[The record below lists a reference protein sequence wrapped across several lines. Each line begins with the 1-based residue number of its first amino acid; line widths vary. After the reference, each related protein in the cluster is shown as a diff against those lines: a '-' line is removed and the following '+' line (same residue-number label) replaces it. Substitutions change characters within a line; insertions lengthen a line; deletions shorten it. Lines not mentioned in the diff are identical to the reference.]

1 MKRFFT
7 ILSVLLFNLLLTFS
21 GNGQAY
27 DLISLDSIVE
37 QRQVY
42 ELSKWKL
49 ISQLNNQFS
58 TETNSLEEDFNYCYQ
73 LSRAYQ
79 AFKFDSAF
87 YFASELIE
95 IAKKLD
101 DNQKIAHAKFEFADI
116 LISAGLFHEAIDT
129 LNGVVFNLLN
139 KEDRGEFYYIKSR
152 AYFDLESFS
161 FNTGYSELYNKK
173 GMQCMD
179 SALAYLPVNNWKYY
193 SVRALKDLKFG
204 NNTKVIA
211 TIDSVTQHMKVNDE
225 DLATLYMIASFAYNL
240 MGHHDKALSKMIQ
253 ASIIDFKAAKK
264 EAVAFLYVANYLFES
279 GDILRASKY
288 INIVLKDYTFYGS
301 SFRLWQISQY
311 LPVIK
316 AQHIVT
322 IENQKKKLFR
332 LVVIVSIL
340 SIAILGALIVI
351 FKQFAVVRSA
361 KKRVEK
367 TNEELAVANRIKEA
381 YIGYY
386 FTVNTQ
392 MLEKFDKFIA
402 TIKRKFRHSTDPELN
417 EILNTLVIAKE
428 KENLLK
434 NFDTVFLKIY
444 PEFVQ
449 KFNKLL
455 KPEEQIKLKD
465 GQLLNTDLRI
475 FALVRLGIDDP
486 RKIAKI
492 LDYSLNTIYAYKN
505 RIKNS
510 SIYPNEEFN
519 DYIMKIKHF

>member
-1 MKRFFT
+1 MKEFHKMLFT
-7 ILSVLLFNLLLTFS
+7 ILFYSLCAVCNNT
-21 GNGQAY
+21 QAY
-27 DLISLDSIVE
+27 DLNGLDSIVE

-42 ELSKWKL
+42 ELSKLKL
-49 ISQLNNQFS
+49 ISQLNHEFLA
-58 TETNSLEEDFNYCYQ
+58 ETNSLEEDFTYCYQ
-73 LSRAYQ
+73 LSRTYQ

-95 IAKKLD
+95 IAKLLNDIQKL
-101 DNQKIAHAKFEFADI
+101 AYAKFEFANI

-129 LNGVVFNLLN
+129 LNGVVLNLLN
-139 KEDRGEFYYIKSR
+139 KEDRGEYYFIKSR

-161 FNTGYSELYNKK
+161 YSTEYSGLYNKK

-179 SALAYLPVNNWKYY
+179 SALIYLSVDNWKYY
-193 SVRALKDLKFG
+193 SVRALKDLKLG
-204 NNTKVIA
+204 YNPKVIA
-211 TIDSVTQHMKVNDE
+211 TIDSVTQFMEVNDE
-225 DLATLYMIASFAYNL
+225 DIATLHMMASFAYNL
-240 MGHHDKALSKMIQ
+240 MGQHDKALNKMIQ
-253 ASIIDFKAAKK
+253 ASIIDFKVAKK

-316 AQHIVT
+316 AQHIAT
-322 IENQKKKLFR
+322 IENQKKKLFC
-332 LVVIVSIL
+332 LVIIVSIL
-340 SIAILGALIVI
+340 SIAILCALIII

-361 KKRVEK
+361 KKRVDK

-381 YIGYY
+381 YVGYY

-392 MLEKFDKFIA
+392 MLEKFDKFI
-402 TIKRKFRHSTDPELN
+402 TSIKRKFMHSADPELH
-417 EILNTLVIAKE
+417 EILNRLNIAKE

-434 NFDTVFLKIY
+434 NFDAVFLKIY

-449 KFNKLL
+449 KFNRLL
-455 KPEEQIKLKD
+455 KPEEQIKLKEE
-465 GQLLNTDLRI
+465 QLLNTDLRI

-505 RIKNS
+505 RIKNN

-519 DYIMKIKHF
+519 DYVMKIKHF